1 MKNRAVWGAFFGM
14 LLLATVARGQQAPD
28 ELFQTMSRLDR
39 QLFDAYNQCDL
50 KTFRSLLA
58 DDIEFYHDKT
68 GLMVGGDK
76 VTEAIKQNIC
86 GKVSRELV
94 PGTLEVYPIA
104 NYGAVEIGVHRFHHP
119 GNNDDDVGEAKFI
132 NLWQNKDGAWKV
144 TRVLSI
150 DHHAAK

>member
-28 ELFQTMSRLDR
+28 ELFQTMSRLDK

-119 GNNDDDVGEAKFI
+119 GDDGNVGEAKFI